1 MKFRFSYHDEY
12 EKYLAEQMRADLTIQ
27 SYMMEMTIFFAWLGR
42 VHPHMELHSIGYS
55 TVTQFVEEELAAGR
69 QISTVNKKI
78 SALKSYFHFLW
89 LKGVIGLDPCAKLK
103 RRPDVKEEQAF
114 YLTDEE
120 IDFLFDTIKHNAASK
135 NNEALYWRNM
145 ALVTVFLFGG
155 LRIQEA
161 SNVLWNEI
169 VWQDGSAIIGIS
181 LGSIRR
187 TVLTE
192 EEARYLRAHR
202 TQAEDTPF
210 VFTSRQGERMSPR
223 SMQFILTTLG
233 KKSGLHLHAQK
244 LRNTFVVH
252 KLLRGY
258 SVDEVADMLGIE
270 QLILPDHIMEEV
282 QTGR

>member
-12 EKYLAEQMRADLTIQ
+12 EEYLAEQMRADLTIQ

-42 VHPHMELHSIGYS
+42 VHPHMELHRIGYA
-55 TVTQFVEEELAAGR
+55 TVTQFVEEELADGR

-120 IDFLFDTIKHNAASK
+120 IDFLFDTIKHDAASK

-161 SNVLWNEI
+161 SNVLWDEI
-169 VWQDGSAIIGIS
+169 VWQDDSAIIGIS
-181 LGSIRR
+181 LGNMRR
-187 TVLTE
+187 TVLTK

-202 TQAEDTPF
+202 MQAEDTPF

-270 QLILPDHIMEEV
+270 QLILPDHITKEV
-282 QTGR
+282 QAGR